1 MRTSGLLTASKRTA
15 LRGSIRLDGKP
26 LPRGSVVLTPMGSP
40 SAPVLIGYVF
50 GTTEPP
56 GEFALPA
63 ERGPVP
69 GRYRVEVRQDAERWT
84 SNARVPVMR
93 KMQEKA
99 REGGALDA
107 ADLAEWTAWARA
119 RDLSPSIEDQRVY
132 KHRKPGDGDDIVV
145 EVKAG
150 EANRIELDIATGR
163 AR

>member
-1 MRTSGLLTASKRTA
+1 
-15 LRGSIRLDGKP
+15 
-26 LPRGSVVLTPMGSP
+26 
-40 SAPVLIGYVF
+40 
-50 GTTEPP
+50 
-56 GEFALPA
+56 
-63 ERGPVP
+63 
-69 GRYRVEVRQDAERWT
+69 
-84 SNARVPVMR
+84 MR